1 MEYHCDANKCQTDF
15 FKGLQKDPNGDCRY
29 STVRN
34 FGLPRLEIPPYFF
47 AVTLTPEI
55 FISASPLGEKKN
67 ILMLLSKIV
76 SKIQERKGSDLKSL
90 TFSVQILELLNK
102 N

>member
-34 FGLPRLEIPPYFF
+34 FGLPRLEISPYFF

-55 FISASPLGEKKN
+55 FISASPFGEKKKN
-67 ILMLLSKIV
+67 LHAIKKNCFENSREK
-76 SKIQERKGSDLKSL
+76 RK
-90 TFSVQILELLNK
+90 
-102 N
+102 

>member
-55 FISASPLGEKKN
+55 FISASPFGEKKN
-67 ILMLLSKIV
+67 ILTLLSKIV
-76 SKIQERKGSDLKSL
+76 SKIQERKGSDFKSL